1 MSDDGA
7 DDGPIDS
14 PQDRVGCIKYAFRMS
29 GCIAALY
36 ITMFLAII
44 IAAILSLF
52 FFR

>member
-1 MSDDGA
+1 MSDQPA

-14 PQDRVGCIKYAFRMS
+14 PQDRAGCLKYAFRLG
-29 GCIAALY
+29 GCISALY